1 MSDPRWEATLQGAIR
16 IERVAEAGYYDQLRA
31 ELESI
36 VARFASSPADDSP
49 ARTVLALTG
58 ACLAV
63 LDAEDEDDDD
73 FE

>member
-16 IERVAEAGYYDQLRA
+16 IEQVAEAGYYDQLRA

-36 VARFASSPADDSP
+36 VARFASSPAHNFP